1 MTLWDTSYRLEI
13 YSWNS
18 GMTRM
23 AIQQDNSGA
32 ITIYKQGWS
41 YSNKSRHIRT
51 KYFYVV
57 EQMEEGV
64 ISTPTDRM
72 ISDGLTKPITGK
84 AFRENREIIGV
95 RDL

>member
-1 MTLWDTSYRLEI
+1 MTLWDTSYRLP
-13 YSWNS
+13 
-18 GMTRM
+18 TP
-23 AIQQDNSGA
+23 IQQDNSGA

-41 YSNKSRHIRT
+41 YSNKSRHICT

-72 ISDGLTKPITGK
+72 ISDGLT
-84 AFRENREIIGV
+84 NR
-95 RDL
+95 